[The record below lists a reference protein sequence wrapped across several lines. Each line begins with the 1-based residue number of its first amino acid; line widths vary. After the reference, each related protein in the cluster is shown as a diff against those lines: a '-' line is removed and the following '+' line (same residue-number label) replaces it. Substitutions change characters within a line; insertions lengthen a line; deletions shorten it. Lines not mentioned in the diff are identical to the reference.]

1 MRRLKIFVIEDH
13 PLMLEAIRVSLSTTD
28 EFEIVSVAESGEAA
42 VEVAERVRPDVVL
55 LDLRLPGID
64 GLEVLRRLHQS
75 GLDTRIVVLSACDE
89 AEIVDLALRAGACA
103 FITKRID
110 PHDLAAA
117 LRQALDQT
125 LFQPFRVN
133 PLVTDGA
140 SPEPVLSDRELSV
153 LRAVADGM
161 SNKEIAKRLA
171 YAEQTVKLD
180 LTRVYR
186 KLGVSNRTEALAVAY
201 RKGLL
206 DGRLVEFAPTTV

>member
-89 AEIVDLALRAGACA
+89 SEIVDLALRAGACA

-125 LFQPFRVN
+125 LFQPFRAN

-140 SPEPVLSDRELSV
+140 SPEPVLTDREVSV
-153 LRAVADGM
+153 LRAVAEGM

-206 DGRLVEFAPTTV
+206 DGRLVEFAPTRI

>member
-1 MRRLKIFVIEDH
+1 MRRLKVFIIEDH
-13 PLMLEAIRVSLSTTD
+13 PLMVEAIRVSLSSTE
-28 EFEIVSVAESGEAA
+28 EFEIVGTEESGEAA
-42 VEVAERVRPDVVL
+42 LELAERLEPDVVL

-75 GLDTRIVVLSACDE
+75 GLKARLVVLSACDE
-89 AEIVDLALRAGACA
+89 TEIVDLALRAGACA

-125 LFQPFRVN
+125 LFQPFRAN
-133 PLVTDGA
+133 PLIDSGG
-140 SPEPVLSDRELSV
+140 SPEPALTDRERSV
-153 LRAVADGM
+153 LRAVAQGM
-161 SNKEIAKRLA
+161 SNKEIAKRLS

-180 LTRVYR
+180 LTHVYR

-201 RKGLL
+201 RTGLL
-206 DGRLVEFAPTTV
+206 EGRLVEFAPTML